1 MRSLLEKGIRVMADD
16 APQKELLQEMSR
28 LFKRFEK
35 GGDLA
40 PIEDRD
46 EWDKLVESSP
56 PEEREL
62 VRELAR
68 FADLWR
74 YFQERREKLGTE
86 VVSAISEVHKLPV
99 PARIVR
105 LKEIN
110 QKLMERVGDAGQ
122 SSQFRH

>member
-1 MRSLLEKGIRVMADD
+1 MADD
-16 APQKELLQEMSR
+16 NAQKELGQKMAQ

-40 PIEDRD
+40 PIEDRN
-46 EWDKLVESSP
+46 EWDKLVESKP

-62 VRELAR
+62 VKELAR

-74 YFQERREKLGTE
+74 YFQERNEKLGHE
-86 VVSAISEVHKLPV
+86 IVSAISEVHKLPV
-99 PARIVR
+99 PERTAR

-110 QKLMERVGDAGQ
+110 QRLMERVGDAGTGAK
-122 SSQFRH
+122 FRH

>member
-1 MRSLLEKGIRVMADD
+1 MADGT
-16 APQKELLQEMSR
+16 PQKELLQEMSR

-46 EWDKLVESSP
+46 EWDKLVESKP

-62 VRELAR
+62 VKELAR

-74 YFQERREKLGTE
+74 YFQERNEKLGPE
-86 VVSAISEVHKLPV
+86 IVNGISAVHQLPV
-99 PARIVR
+99 PDRIARLR
-105 LKEIN
+105 EIN
-110 QKLMERVGDAGQ
+110 QKLMVRVGDARPGA
-122 SSQFRH
+122 QFRH

>member
-1 MRSLLEKGIRVMADD
+1 MSDD
-16 APQKELLQEMSR
+16 TPQNQLLQEMAR

-40 PIEDRD
+40 PIEDRN
-46 EWDKLVESSP
+46 EWDNLVESKP

-62 VRELAR
+62 VKELAR

-74 YFQERREKLGTE
+74 YFQERKEKLGPE
-86 VVSAISEVHKLPV
+86 IVNAVSQMHKLPV
-99 PARIVR
+99 RERIAR

-110 QKLMERVGDAGQ
+110 QKLMERVGDASQGA
-122 SSQFRH
+122 QFRH

>member
-1 MRSLLEKGIRVMADD
+1 MADD
-16 APQKELLQEMSR
+16 NPQKELLQGMEQ
-28 LFKRFEK
+28 LLKRFEK

-40 PIEDRD
+40 PIEDRN
-46 EWDKLVESSP
+46 EWDKLVESKP

-62 VRELAR
+62 VKELAR

-74 YFQERREKLGTE
+74 YFQERKEKLGPE
-86 VVSAISEVHKLPV
+86 IVNALSQVHSLPV
-99 PARIVR
+99 PERIAR

-122 SSQFRH
+122 GAQFRH

>member
-1 MRSLLEKGIRVMADD
+1 MPDD
-16 APQKELLQEMSR
+16 TPQNQLLQEMAR

-40 PIEDRD
+40 PIEDRN
-46 EWDKLVESSP
+46 EWDKLVESKP

-62 VRELAR
+62 VKELAR

-74 YFQERREKLGTE
+74 YFQERKEKLGSE
-86 VVSAISEVHKLPV
+86 IVNAVSQMHKLPV
-99 PARIVR
+99 PERIAR

-122 SSQFRH
+122 GAQFRH

>member
-1 MRSLLEKGIRVMADD
+1 MADD
-16 APQKELLQEMSR
+16 TPQKELLQEMAR
-28 LFKRFEK
+28 LLKRFER

-46 EWDKLVESSP
+46 EWDKLVESKP

-62 VRELAR
+62 VKELAR

-74 YFQERREKLGTE
+74 YFQERKEKLGPE
-86 VVSAISEVHKLPV
+86 IVNAVSQVPKLPV
-99 PARIVR
+99 PERIAR

-122 SSQFRH
+122 GAQFRH

>member
-1 MRSLLEKGIRVMADD
+1 MADD
-16 APQKELLQEMSR
+16 TPQKELLQEMAR
-28 LFKRFEK
+28 LLKRFEK
-35 GGDLA
+35 GGDLS

-46 EWDKLVESSP
+46 EWDKLVDSKP

-62 VRELAR
+62 VKELAR

-74 YFQERREKLGTE
+74 YFQERKEKLGPE
-86 VVSAISEVHKLPV
+86 IVNAISQVNQLPV
-99 PARIVR
+99 PERTAR

-122 SSQFRH
+122 GTQFRH

>member
-1 MRSLLEKGIRVMADD
+1 MADD
-16 APQKELLQEMSR
+16 NPQKEPLLGMEQ
-28 LFKRFEK
+28 LLKRFEK

-40 PIEDRD
+40 PIEDRN
-46 EWDKLVESSP
+46 EWDKLVESKP

-62 VRELAR
+62 VNELAR

-74 YFQERREKLGTE
+74 YFQERKEKLGPE
-86 VVSAISEVHKLPV
+86 IVNVISQVHSLPV
-99 PARIVR
+99 PERIAR

-122 SSQFRH
+122 GAQFRH